1 MHPQLVLLNV
11 SQENGLKTYL
21 GDSMIHA
28 ESVHEGKKPSQCS
41 ICDLKFAQ
49 ETDLGMHIE
58 LFHTF

>member
-1 MHPQLVLLNV
+1 MLLNV